1 MIIWTLFQA
10 KYENNNKNDKC
21 MLWNQQISLFI
32 ALDYKTYLFTTS
44 SYKSINRIIV
54 SSYENRLIHS

>member
-1 MIIWTLFQA
+1 
-10 KYENNNKNDKC
+10 

-44 SYKSINRIIV
+44 SYKSINHIIV